1 MAASA
6 FHDVTE
12 PSDHD
17 LHETETETDTET
29 ETKHRSNSPL
39 THTLKLSL
47 SLSLRHAPRRLP
59 APHHPLS
66 PHLSVPQILAS
77 SARETADRR
86 PMIRLA
92 PRPRPAI
99 RRRRRW
105 RV

>member
-1 MAASA
+1 MMAASA

-12 PSDHD
+12 PSNHD

-29 ETKHRSNSPL
+29 ETKHRSNS
-39 THTLKLSL
+39 LSP
-47 SLSLRHAPRRLP
+47 SRT

-66 PHLSVPQILAS
+66 PRLGVPQILAS
-77 SARETADRR
+77 SSRETADRR

-99 RRRRRW
+99 RRRRRRW